1 MKKTKGK
8 HLIVDA
14 YGVESKLLEN
24 KKTMKRLLEEM
35 PARLGMRIF
44 RKPIVGEISSPNYPT
59 TGLSGF
65 VILYESHISFHT
77 WPEENYVAIDVYSCR
92 DFNGKEAVK
101 YLKEYL
107 GTQSMKVKSI
117 MRG

>member
-1 MKKTKGK
+1 MNKSKGK

-14 YGVESKLLEN
+14 YGVEGRLLEN
-24 KKTMKRLLEEM
+24 KKIMGRLLKEM

-44 RKPIVGEISSPNYPT
+44 RKPIVGEISSPKYPT

-77 WPEENYVAIDVYSCR
+77 WPEENYVAIDIYSCR
-92 DFNGKEAVK
+92 DFDGKEATK

-107 GTQSMKVKSI
+107 GTKRMKVRSVI
-117 MRG
+117 RG

>member
-1 MKKTKGK
+1 MEKSKGR

-14 YGVESKLLEN
+14 HEVESGLLKN
-24 KKTMKRLLEEM
+24 KKAMKRLLEEM
-35 PARLGMRIF
+35 AARLGMRIF
-44 RKPIVGEISSPNYPT
+44 REPIIGEIHSPNYPT

-77 WPEENYVAIDVYSCR
+77 WPEKNYVAIDVYSCR
-92 DFNGKEAVK
+92 DFITKEVVK

-107 GTQSMKVKSI
+107 GTKHMKVRSI

>member
-1 MKKTKGK
+1 MNNSKGK

-14 YGVESKLLEN
+14 HDIESGLLEN
-24 KKTMKRLLEEM
+24 KKMMKRLLEEM

-44 RKPIVGEISSPNYPT
+44 RKPIIGEISSPNYPT

-92 DFNGKEAVK
+92 DFSTKEAVQ
-101 YLKEYL
+101 YLKKYL
-107 GTQSMKVKSI
+107 GTKHMNVKSVI
-117 MRG
+117 RG

>member
-1 MKKTKGK
+1 MKKSKGR

-14 YGVESKLLEN
+14 HDVKSGLLEN
-24 KKTMKRLLEEM
+24 KKVMRRFLEEM

-44 RKPIVGEISSPNYPT
+44 RKPIIGEISSANYPT

-77 WPEENYVAIDVYSCR
+77 WPEENYVAIDIYSCR
-92 DFNGKEAVK
+92 DFAENEAIR
-101 YLKEYL
+101 YLKEYF
-107 GTQSMKVKSI
+107 GTKHMKVKSI
-117 MRG
+117 IRG